1 MPTLWSQTYQVKS
14 FDAAVHDDTSDTQCV
29 DEHFCDDVAA
39 VRALSD
45 DYASDRLDR
54 VFVMPRH
61 PSISVEEQRLTKT
74 SAIHTAIKIK
84 ALSTLKNEFGD
95 QRAMLSRS
103 FPWLFPLAAVSSFAL
118 VTGTLNTSTVK
129 HLLNQCSC
137 AAAQDDD
144 LGFFIADQ
152 QRRHELVRAYAAA
165 VASGQTDAFRTVT
178 ENQYFILSLVAAKLG
193 DEVAIERCTNMLRPF
208 ITFGSA
214 RVTNGPAQRAK
225 GQENILAI
233 VHEQCQS
240 KDCLLCF

>member
-1 MPTLWSQTYQVKS
+1 
-14 FDAAVHDDTSDTQCV
+14 
-29 DEHFCDDVAA
+29 
-39 VRALSD
+39 
-45 DYASDRLDR
+45 
-54 VFVMPRH
+54 
-61 PSISVEEQRLTKT
+61 
-74 SAIHTAIKIK
+74 
-84 ALSTLKNEFGD
+84 
-95 QRAMLSRS
+95 
-103 FPWLFPLAAVSSFAL
+103 
-118 VTGTLNTSTVK
+118 
-129 HLLNQCSC
+129 
-137 AAAQDDD
+137 
-144 LGFFIADQ
+144 
-152 QRRHELVRAYAAA
+152 VRAYAAA